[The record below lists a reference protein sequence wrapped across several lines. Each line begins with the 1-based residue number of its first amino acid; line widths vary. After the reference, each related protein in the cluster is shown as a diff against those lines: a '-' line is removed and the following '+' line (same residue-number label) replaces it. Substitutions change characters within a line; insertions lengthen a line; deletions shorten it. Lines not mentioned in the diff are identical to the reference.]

1 MRQPAPPP
9 TFSRLGRSRPPR
21 DAISYG
27 KPVYVFC
34 TTHTLKF
41 HPTTAL
47 RRSASVVVARTG
59 PRSLLPSRH
68 LSARG
73 APGGRRCGAPPPPR
87 SPRRSTFS
95 CFRPAFRAASTG
107 RTAPRARAIACAR
120 TSLRT
125 CTARTPPRTFWRTP
139 CATTWRIP
147 TRPNPSSRPY
157 TAPRASASLTSTS
170 SSRRRCTTPST
181 TTTGR
186 ATRDS
191 PLRLRATPTPTRVR
205 PRPATRS
212 ADSARGA
219 TRRSTRRRPSRSTP
233 PQRLARVDSV
243 GAPARTAPRTRSSS
257 ARITSRASARRRRG
271 DSATPSWTTSRDSP
285 SRSSSSKSTTRCPA
299 PPEACS
305 NNSSTR
311 VPTRTPRFTAP
322 SSSWRRTWASR
333 RSKENS
339 TSASARGRRKVIAT
353 LGQPPRRRPRPRR

>member
-27 KPVYVFC
+27 KPVYVFYI
-34 TTHTLKF
+34 THTLKF
-41 HPTTAL
+41 HHTTAL
-47 RRSASVVVARTG
+47 RRSASAVVVARTG

-147 TRPNPSSRPY
+147 ARPNPSSRRSPGVGKSY
-157 TAPRASASLTSTS
+157 FHQLLAQALYDAVDDDRARDAGFATSPS
-170 SSRRRCTTPST
+170 SDAHPDARS
-181 TTTGR
+181 
-186 ATRDS
+186 S
-191 PLRLRATPTPTRVR
+191 P
-205 PRPATRS
+205 PATRS

-219 TRRSTRRRPSRSTP
+219 TRRSTGVDLALDASSASRPSRLRRSRRGLP
-233 PQRLARVDSV
+233 RVQDHLRHGS
-243 GAPARTAPRTRSSS
+243 
-257 ARITSRASARRRRG
+257 SRARRG
-271 DSATPSWTTSRDSP
+271 AGAALLTPSWTTSRDSP

-333 RSKENS
+333 RSKK
-339 TSASARGRRKVIAT
+339 TRRARARGRRKVIAT

>member
-27 KPVYVFC
+27 KPVYVFYI
-34 TTHTLKF
+34 THTLKF
-41 HPTTAL
+41 HHTTAL
-47 RRSASVVVARTG
+47 RRSASAVVVARTG

-243 GAPARTAPRTRSSS
+243 GAPARTAPRTRSSRHGS
-257 ARITSRASARRRRG
+257 VTSSARRRRG

-311 VPTRTPRFTAP
+311 VPTLTPRFTAP
-322 SSSWRRTWASR
+322 SSSWRRAWASR

>member
-47 RRSASVVVARTG
+47 RRSASAVVVARTG

-186 ATRDS
+186 ATRIRHFAFERR
-191 PLRLRATPTPTRVR
+191 PPRRAFVPAPRRARPTRRVVPRGVR
-205 PRPATRS
+205 RGVDPRARRLLSVSPESTPSVPRRGLPRVQ
-212 ADSARGA
+212 DHLRHGLRHERARGA
-219 TRRSTRRRPSRSTP
+219 GAATPRRPLGP
-233 PQRLARVDSV
+233 PRAIPRVD
-243 GAPARTAPRTRSSS
+243 
-257 ARITSRASARRRRG
+257 RRRR
-271 DSATPSWTTSRDSP
+271 
-285 SRSSSSKSTTRCPA
+285 
-299 PPEACS
+299 
-305 NNSSTR
+305 R
-311 VPTRTPRFTAP
+311 VRQDVLPRQRHAQTTPRQGFP
-322 SSSWRRTWASR
+322 RERHVS
-333 RSKENS
+333 
-339 TSASARGRRKVIAT
+339 
-353 LGQPPRRRPRPRR
+353 PRRLRHGGERGLHADQKKTRRARARAEGGR